1 MKELVLQ
8 VTKALVDHP
17 DDVQVLQT
25 ERNNHTLLEITVN
38 SEDVG
43 RVIGKQGRIIKALRN
58 VVKACA
64 LRDNKKVTVE
74 LSNR

>member
-17 DDVQVLQT
+17 DDVQVLQI

>member
-1 MKELVLQ
+1 MKELVIQ

-17 DDVQVLQT
+17 DEVRVLQT

-43 RVIGKQGRIIKALRN
+43 KVIGKQGRIIKALRN

-74 LSNR
+74 LGNQ

>member
-1 MKELVLQ
+1 MRELVLQ

-17 DDVQVLQT
+17 DDVQIEKI
-25 ERNNHTLLEITVN
+25 ERNNNTLIEITVN

-43 RVIGKQGRIIKALRN
+43 KIIGKQGRIIRAIRT

-64 LRDNKKVTVE
+64 IRDNKKVSVE
-74 LSNR
+74 LSNK

>member
-1 MKELVLQ
+1 MKDLVVQ

-17 DDVQVLQT
+17 DDVRVLQT
-25 ERNNHTLLEITVN
+25 ERNNHILLEITVN

-43 RVIGKQGRIIKALRN
+43 KVIGKQGRIIKAIRN

-64 LRDNKKVTVE
+64 LRDNKKVSVE
-74 LSNR
+74 LGNK

>member
-17 DDVQVLQT
+17 EDVVIDKI
-25 ERNNHTLLEITVN
+25 ERNNQVLIEITVN
-38 SEDVG
+38 PDDVG
-43 RVIGKQGRIIKALRN
+43 KIIGKQGRIIRAIRT

-64 LRDNKKVTVE
+64 VRDNKKVAVE
-74 LSNR
+74 LTNK